1 MNRQLLTF
9 WRILLCVV
17 VLALGAGCASTETV
31 MRDDPDPFEGFN
43 RTMYS
48 FNDKVD
54 KLALKPAAQIYKAV
68 VPGVVNDGVTN
79 FFSNLDDVVVLFN
92 DLLQLKFEQ
101 AAMDTSRIVYNS
113 IFGLL
118 GVFDVASHMGLPKHE
133 EDFGQ
138 TLGYWGVGEGYY
150 LVLPLI
156 GSSTTRD
163 VWSIPVDSLVDL
175 IGRYE
180 EIGKQLA
187 LRSVYVVDL
196 RADTLRAERAFGGA
210 ALDPYAFFREAYLQ
224 RRRNLVYDGNP
235 PRPDFLNDDFDL
247 EDDEPVPD
255 EAPAQ

>member
-1 MNRQLLTF
+1 MNRHLQSF
-9 WRILLCVV
+9 WRVLLCLG
-17 VLALGAGCASTETV
+17 VLSLGSGCASTETV
-31 MRDDPDPFEGFN
+31 MRDDPDPFEDFN
-43 RTMYS
+43 RAVYN

-54 KLALKPAAQIYKAV
+54 KLALKPAAQIYKAI
-68 VPGVVNDGVTN
+68 VPGPVDEGVSN
-79 FFSNLDDVVVLFN
+79 FFSNLDDVIVLFN

-101 AAMDTSRIVYNS
+101 AAMDSSRFIYNT
-113 IFGLL
+113 IFGLF
-118 GVFDVASHMGLPKHE
+118 GVFDVASHMGLPKHD

-150 LVLPLI
+150 LVLPFI

-163 VWSIPVDSLVDL
+163 VWSIPVDSTVDL

-196 RADTLRAERAFGGA
+196 RADALRAERAFGGA

-235 PRPDFLNDDFDL
+235 PRPSFLDDDFDL
-247 EDDEPVPD
+247 DDQDPLPD
-255 EAPAQ
+255 ASAQ